1 MQVDKIL
8 GIGKDGEIPT
18 AASSTIL
25 SDLYV
30 SSWPLHMIEMT
41 SLTMN
46 EKWALGS
53 YKFCNLLWYSF
64 YHSYFIEV
72 HLRIQEKHEVTQTFF
87 KVAYEYFLQQNLPPQ
102 TNSTITV

>member
-30 SSWPLHMIEMT
+30 SSWPLRMIEMT

-53 YKFCNLLWYSF
+53 YKYSF

-72 HLRIQEKHEVTQTFF
+72 HLRTQEKHEVTQTFF